1 MPETVDLKDKVAF
14 VTGAASG
21 LGAAISRRL
30 IERGARVVLA
40 DLAGDKA
47 KMLADSLDPEGERT
61 LPIRLDVSSEQG
73 VSHAVGLCLQ
83 RFGALDILINNAG
96 TDVTASLE
104 EVGVEAWTRVLNTNL
119 LGPFLLTKLA
129 LPALK
134 DSDGG
139 QGGQVVNITSTA
151 AVRAW
156 PNASA
161 YHASKWGLLGLSRA
175 LHAELR
181 SSGVRVSALVTGGM
195 RTPFLLDRFP
205 ELDPQKLQDPARV
218 AEAVCFMLDMP
229 RDAIVAELTIV
240 PPDETSWP

>member
-1 MPETVDLKDKVAF
+1 MPEMVDLKDKVAF

-30 IERGARVVLA
+30 VEAGARVVLA

-47 KMLADSLDPEGERT
+47 KMLADVLDPGGERT

-73 VSHAVGLCLQ
+73 AAQAMSLCLQ
-83 RFGALDILINNAG
+83 RFGGLDILVNNAG
-96 TDVTASLE
+96 TDVTAPLD
-104 EVGVEAWTRVLNTNL
+104 EVGVEAWTHVLNTNL

-205 ELDPQKLQDPARV
+205 DLDPAKLQDPGRV
-218 AEAVCFMLDMP
+218 ADAVCFMLGMP

-240 PPDETSWP
+240 PPQETSWP